1 MNTELSKVAQ
11 ENVQPLLNGDMSA
24 KEYMQ
29 SIQDVYEMN
38 K

>member
-1 MNTELSKVAQ
+1 MVGSK
-11 ENVQPLLNGDMSA
+11 NVQPLLNGDMSA